1 MIKFNTPIHNRSM
14 KSVATQRTTI
24 ETKCTKC
31 NFFLQLGSVKIHDPN
46 KEEFFVV
53 KNLAVY
59 LDEFIKSKSK
69 RHHACP
75 GFEDVTIKEGSK
87 KAENEQKESSK
98 QNLDEPIVLD
108 DEDEKTCDQI
118 QVGH

>member
-1 MIKFNTPIHNRSM
+1 M
-14 KSVATQRTTI
+14 KDKQSGSVATQRTTI

-46 KEEFFVV
+46 NEEFFVV

-69 RHHACP
+69 RQHACP
-75 GFEDVTIKEGSK
+75 GFEDVKMNEGSK
-87 KAENEQKESSK
+87 KAENEQKGSSK
-98 QNLDEPIVLD
+98 QNSDEPIVLD